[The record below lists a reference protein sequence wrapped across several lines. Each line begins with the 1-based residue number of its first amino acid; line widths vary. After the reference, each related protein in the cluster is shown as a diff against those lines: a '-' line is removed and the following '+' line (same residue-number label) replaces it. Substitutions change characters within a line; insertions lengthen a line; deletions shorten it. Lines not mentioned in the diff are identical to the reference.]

1 MEQSQIVGALRDPAT
16 PVDRSRDSDPDWYLD
31 WAYNE
36 VKGLSDAHKLGN
48 ERVLTVRLALDTNLQ
63 RKAEDSIEAA
73 LRESGRAY
81 HVKQSATVVMEPN
94 GAVRAIVGGRDY
106 GESQF
111 NRATDALRQPGSSFK
126 PYVYL
131 TALLS
136 GRYKPSTIVVDGPV
150 CLGNWCPRNY
160 GGSYAGSL
168 PLFMALAKSLNTVAV
183 KLSIGVGDGRGD
195 WDKAKSGRAKI
206 IDTARRMGL
215 SSPLND
221 TVSLPIGAAE
231 VYIIEHS
238 ATYAAFAN
246 GGKRVKP
253 WGAMEVMNSRGETIY
268 RHDVDGFKPVQTFP
282 PDKIAD
288 MDSMLFGVV
297 REGTGRAA
305 QLGPNITVGGKT
317 GTTNGYKDAWFCG
330 FTGNFAGCIWFG
342 NDDDTSMNNMTG
354 GSLPARTW
362 HEIMEFAHRG
372 IEITPIPGVP
382 ATPPAAAPTDVV
394 ASVGGAITELGAPS
408 RPTVLSRRSAAA
420 LGSIEQ
426 LVRTSG
432 SRVEVE
438 TIGTTIAS
446 SGPGGGAR
454 SVGGAIRLP

>member
-1 MEQSQIVGALRDPAT
+1 M
-16 PVDRSRDSDPDWYLD
+16 
-31 WAYNE
+31 
-36 VKGLSDAHKLGN
+36 KGLSDAHKLGN